1 MDMAYVVSEVKDIFT
16 SRYRHLAE
24 MISDNPPPAETFYK
38 EALTV

>member
-24 MISDNPPPAETFYK
+24 MISDNPPSGETFS
-38 EALTV
+38 EDTLTV